1 MTWLVE
7 QRLPIILLG
16 ASATLIAGM
25 IVIQTRRIWAI
36 VGLVGVVLLTIGLLV
51 LEAVVVT
58 EVEGIENTLH
68 AMAAAVE
75 RNDLPTALAMFPD
88 DATSVRHRAEGL
100 LGQFTFSRV
109 RIENDLQ
116 IEFNS
121 EATPRTARAEFTCN
135 AKAKHRRELIPH
147 EFIRRKVT
155 ISLIWQDDRWT
166 LGDYEIHNR

>member
-1 MTWLVE
+1 VTWVVE

-16 ASATLIAGM
+16 ASATLIAAM
-25 IVIQTRRIWAI
+25 IVIQTRRIGAI

-58 EVEGIENTLH
+58 EVEEIEFALY
-68 AMAAAVE
+68 AAAAAVE

-88 DATSVRHRAEGL
+88 DAKSVRHRAEGL

-116 IEFNS
+116 IEIDP
-121 EATPRTARAEFTCN
+121 EVEPRAATAKFTCN
-135 AKAKHRRELIPH
+135 AQAKHRRELIPY

-155 ISLIWQDDRWT
+155 ISLIWQDDRWA
-166 LGDYEIHNR
+166 LSDYEIHNR

>member
-16 ASATLIAGM
+16 ASATLIAAM

-58 EVEGIENTLH
+58 EVEEIENTLH

-88 DATSVRHRAEGL
+88 DAKSLRHRAEGL
-100 LGQFTFSRV
+100 LSGFTFSRV
-109 RIENDLQ
+109 KIENDLQ
-116 IEFNS
+116 IKIDP
-121 EATPRTARAEFTCN
+121 EAEPRSARAEFTCN
-135 AKAKHRRELIPH
+135 VRAKHRSELIPY
-147 EFIRRKVT
+147 EFVRRKVT
-155 ISLIWQDDRWT
+155 ISLIWRDDRWT